1 MTVSHL
7 ILLQFL
13 YGSALTDLYDRRIPN
28 SFTGMYLLLGMFLNF
43 RSISFMD
50 MTGSP
55 NLLYSLSFLVS
66 FLISTLILSVITAMT
81 NAGAGDAKLIA
92 LMISWTGFYEG
103 IQLLLPG
110 LILALAFILISKA
123 ETVIA
128 SSINKKVNITPKCFF
143 MPTKIPT
150 AFYHPYK
157 QKLKFLFPE
166 LKCLLID
173 FRIFEICLRL
183 PERGT
188 LPLAIPVFLGA
199 IPGLITTSLRSPLWT

>member
-7 ILLQFL
+7 VLLQFL

-28 SFTGMYLLLGMFLNF
+28 AFTGMYLLLGLFLNF
-43 RSISFMD
+43 RSISCLD
-50 MTGSP
+50 MTGSL
-55 NLLYSLSFLVS
+55 NLLYSLGFLLT
-66 FLISTLILSVITAMT
+66 FLISVLILSVLTAMT

-92 LMISWTGFYEG
+92 LIISWAGFYNG
-103 IQLLLPG
+103 LHILLPG

-123 ETVIA
+123 ETVFA
-128 SSINKKVNITPKCFF
+128 SSSLKKANITPKSFF
-143 MPTKIPT
+143 ISKRNIA
-150 AFYHPYK
+150 AFHPPYK
-157 QKLKFLFPE
+157 QKLNLAFPG

-173 FRIFEICLRL
+173 FNFFEICLRL

-199 IPGLITTSLRSPLWT
+199 IPGLITTSL

>member
-7 ILLQFL
+7 VLSLFL

-28 SFTGMYLLLGMFLNF
+28 AFTGMHLLLGLFLNF
-43 RSISFMD
+43 RCITFLD
-50 MTGSP
+50 MTGSFNP
-55 NLLYSLSFLVS
+55 SYSLSFLVT
-66 FLISTLILSVITAMT
+66 FLTSVLILSVLTAMT

-92 LMISWTGFYEG
+92 LFISWTGFYEG
-103 IQLLLPG
+103 LHLLLPG

-123 ETVIA
+123 ETVFA
-128 SSINKKVNITPKCFF
+128 SSKNKKVNITPKCFF
-143 MPTKIPT
+143 MLTKIYM
-150 AFYHPYK
+150 ALHNPYK

-173 FRIFEICLRL
+173 FGFFEICLRL
-183 PERGT
+183 PKRGT

-199 IPGLITTSLRSPLWT
+199 IPGLITTSL